1 MPNGIGA
8 IKKGLNRD
16 GLFILFSDGND
27 FYWRLKYY
35 DQKKELVTSPT
46 DIVDTIMEGE
56 IQNSG
61 ESIDYTSLVGRMRDM
76 KEELKQQLEVQVNR
90 ERALAGVP
98 PRPTRVIRDIYNDL
112 ANSGTA
118 DGEELA
124 ALFRDQS
131 NRQAVVTAM
140 QNARK
145 EGKLLEKAREI
156 LRQSA
161 GIQDN
166 VETQSAPAEVK
177 LTRIC
182 WCWIHPHYAR

>member
-1 MPNGIGA
+1 
-8 IKKGLNRD
+8 
-16 GLFILFSDGND
+16 
-27 FYWRLKYY
+27 
-35 DQKKELVTSPT
+35 
-46 DIVDTIMEGE
+46 MEGD

-61 ESIDYTSLVGRMRDM
+61 ESIDYASLVGRMRDM

-98 PRPTRVIRDIYNDL
+98 PRPTQVIRDIYNDL

-161 GIQDN
+161 ATRDN
-166 VETQSAPAEVK
+166 GETQSAPAEVK

-182 WCWIHPHYAR
+182 WCWIHPH